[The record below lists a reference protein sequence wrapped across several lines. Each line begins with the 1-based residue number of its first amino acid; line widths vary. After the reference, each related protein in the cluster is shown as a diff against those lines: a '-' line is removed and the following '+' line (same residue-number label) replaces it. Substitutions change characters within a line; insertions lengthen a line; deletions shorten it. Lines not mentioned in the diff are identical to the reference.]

1 MASLLDQSSSNQ
13 QAGLLHTGT
22 QGHQTS
28 LLLLVLLLVCALA
41 GGFLVFGAL
50 SAYRLASWCTSWR
63 ASSNT
68 TTARRAWSIR
78 DDATTERGY
87 LDLERD
93 ASEQSKRASAERGY
107 LDLERDAS
115 GKSKRASH
123 RWPSIAAAANA
134 APARVDHASARRSL
148 RDSSGGVSA
157 PRKRWSEHERSCCM
171 HAADSQMQQ
180 PPRAEPHSE
189 ESTTAIDSSFAS
201 ELGARLSSMLES
213 IAPRGTTRRE
223 RIERAVWR
231 ELQLGER

>member
-1 MASLLDQSSSNQ
+1 MLQESSSNQ
-13 QAGLLHTGT
+13 QASLLHTGA

-63 ASSNT
+63 AASNT
-68 TTARRAWSIR
+68 TTAKRAWSIR
-78 DDATTERGY
+78 DDATTERKY

-93 ASEQSKRASAERGY
+93 DSEKSKRASAERGY
-107 LDLERDAS
+107 PDIERDAS
-115 GKSKRASH
+115 GKSKRALH
-123 RWPSIAAAANA
+123 RWPSITAAANA
-134 APARVDHASARRSL
+134 TPAHFDHASARRSL

-157 PRKRWSEHERSCCM
+157 PRKRWSEHERSCCT
-171 HAADSQMQQ
+171 HAADSQMQRPQ
-180 PPRAEPHSE
+180 PAELHSG
-189 ESTTAIDSSFAS
+189 ESTAAIDSSFAS